1 MRHFLSSAFLLTIVV
16 TSLNAN
22 AQELKGGIACEGI
35 YPQHLQGF
43 CLDNQGAIY
52 WSFTSRLVK
61 TDMEGKVLR
70 QIIVGDHHGDLCYH
84 DGKVYV
90 AVNYGRFNDAQK
102 RADSWVYVYK
112 TSTLTMV
119 TRHKTPELVYGAGG
133 MAYHDGKFIVIGGL
147 PESLQENYLYEY
159 TPTFKFLKKHVLKT
173 GYTNLGIQTAAFIDG
188 DWWFGCYGN
197 KLLKTD
203 RSFQLRGM
211 YDFDAGLG
219 VAGGK
224 GKSYWIARG
233 KTTPGKGCT
242 GRILPASLDKAKGLI
257 LGNE

>member
-1 MRHFLSSAFLLTIVV
+1 MNRFLFVSCLLIFSAVAWTLE
-16 TSLNAN
+16 
-22 AQELKGGIACEGI
+22 AQEPKGGIACEGI

-43 CLDNQGAIY
+43 CLDDQGSIY
-52 WSFTSRLVK
+52 WSFTTRLIK
-61 TDMEGKVLR
+61 TDRQGKVLR

-102 RADSWVYVYK
+102 RADSWIYVYK

-133 MAYHDGKFIVIGGL
+133 IAYHDGKFIVIGGL
-147 PESLQENYLYEY
+147 PESLQENYLYQY
-159 TPTFKFLKKHVLKT
+159 DSSFKFLEKHILKR

-188 DWWFGCYGN
+188 NWWFGCYGN

-203 RSFQLRGM
+203 GSFRLLGM
-211 YDFDAGLG
+211 YNCDAGLG

-242 GRILPASLDKAKGLI
+242 GRIFPASLDKTKGLI
-257 LGNE
+257 LPAK